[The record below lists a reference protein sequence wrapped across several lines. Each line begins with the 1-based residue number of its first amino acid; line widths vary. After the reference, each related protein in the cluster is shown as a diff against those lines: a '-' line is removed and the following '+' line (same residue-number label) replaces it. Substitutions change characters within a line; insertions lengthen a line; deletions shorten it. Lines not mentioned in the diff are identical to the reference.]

1 MLLARLLL
9 FFTVVIW
16 GWTFVAT
23 KIMLHYVS
31 PAELLGL
38 RMVIGLPILFVVILA
53 KRVKFSFSGREHLNL
68 LLGSAII
75 TTHFLIQFTGLK
87 YTSAT
92 NTGWLIAVTPLIM
105 AVLSFLLL
113 KEKIGRNEFI
123 GIGLASVGVILLIS
137 RGHLGDIGWLESVGD
152 WLVLG
157 SAFTWAF
164 YTVATRN
171 LSQSKNPVAVTFA
184 ILLPTGII
192 TFGYLLVVA
201 DWQKF
206 LHLPLNAML
215 ALLYLGV
222 LGTALGHWF
231 WQEGVAKIGAARA
244 GIFLYLEPVATT
256 TLAVPYLG
264 EEFGVATAVG
274 GLLVLAGVYWAQRKR
289 VT

>member
-1 MLLARLLL
+1 MFLARFLLL
-9 FFTVVIW
+9 FTVVIW

-23 KIMLHYVS
+23 KIMLQYVT
-31 PAELLGL
+31 PTELLGL
-38 RMVIGLPILFVVILA
+38 RMLIGLPILFVVILA
-53 KRVKFSFSGREHLNL
+53 KKVKFNFSGREHMNL

-75 TTHFLIQFTGLK
+75 TLHFLIQFTGLK

-105 AVLSFLLL
+105 AVLSFLFL
-113 KEKIGRNEFI
+113 KERIGINEFI
-123 GIGLASVGVILLIS
+123 GIGLATVGVILLIS
-137 RGHLGDIGWLESVGD
+137 KGHLGRIGWLESVGD

-164 YTVATRN
+164 YTVATRD
-171 LSQSKNPVAVTFA
+171 LSRSKNPVAVTFG
-184 ILLPTGII
+184 IMLPTGIVI
-192 TFGYLLVVA
+192 IGYLLFAA
-201 DWQKF
+201 DWHKF
-206 LHLPLNAML
+206 LDLPMKAIL
-215 ALLYLGV
+215 ALIYLGV
-222 LGTALGHWF
+222 FGTALGHWF

-264 EEFGVATAVG
+264 EEFGIATAVG

-289 VT
+289 VA